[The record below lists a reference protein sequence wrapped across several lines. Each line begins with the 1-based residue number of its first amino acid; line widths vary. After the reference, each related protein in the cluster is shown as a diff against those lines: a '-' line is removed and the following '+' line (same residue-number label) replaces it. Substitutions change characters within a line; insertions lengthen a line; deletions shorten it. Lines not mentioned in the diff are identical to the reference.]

1 MAAQEDINKIIN
13 EIEEL
18 EGKIDSTHQASNPEP
33 QGFHDPDGV
42 PDGVNEARPSSEP
55 EKAPAALSVAAAIQE
70 LESYQEIEAPEAAL
84 ESTGVDDSGP
94 DADAIAHHDPSPI
107 HEIGADHSPSPSD
120 EGTLSMKLTGNMTLR
135 LQYECFGQE
144 ITVSFSGQVFHVQL
158 SDGTEFKIP
167 VARRHL
173 HRVA

>member
-18 EGKIDSTHQASNPEP
+18 EGKIDATDAATSA
-33 QGFHDPDGV
+33 
-42 PDGVNEARPSSEP
+42 ASSEVEAP
-55 EKAPAALSVAAAIQE
+55 EGIAAAHHPEEAEPHKVPAALSVAAAIEE
-70 LESYQEIEAPEAAL
+70 LENYQEIEAPPGSEA
-84 ESTGVDDSGP
+84 EEVEP
-94 DADAIAHHDPSPI
+94 DVEAIRHHDPSPVA
-107 HEIGADHSPSPSD
+107 ESPSNTSD
-120 EGTLSMKLTGNMTLR
+120 GTLSMKLTGNMTLR

-144 ITVSFSGQVFHVQL
+144 ISVSFSGQVFHVQL